1 MSSFQDYVENG
12 WKIIPILP
20 GHKSPRK
27 RDWNKLENALTVADI
42 AHVTTLHSAGL
53 AHAYSGTCAIDID
66 DYPKA
71 RDWLEQRGVDLD
83 ALFLDPRSVQIHS
96 GKTNHGKLLYALD
109 TPLASKQIKDDGSA
123 VIDFR
128 CATAAGRTVQDVL
141 PPSMHPDTMRPYAWM
156 YADDLIGDWHDLPPL
171 PEELKTIWLQ
181 EISDTTALLTNTSV
195 PEKGAAPDEL
205 RALLLQHDPNMNRDD
220 WIKVGMAIHHET
232 DGSMQGLHL
241 WDEWS
246 SKATDKYNGISDLK
260 VCWRS
265 FHDTPGAVTVGM
277 LRQGAA
283 ATLDDF
289 DVIEEAAEVDPW
301 SAAAKAKAVKFA
313 LVQVAEVAN
322 RPAPKWLIENVLPKQ
337 DLAMLFGASGAGKS
351 FVALDIAFAIATG
364 IDWNGLPTE
373 KHPVVWIAAEAA
385 GSMRNRTKAYAQA
398 KGIELENADLW
409 VVGETPS
416 LLDNEEAIALA
427 EAVRVKKP
435 GLIVV
440 DTLAAASIGANE
452 NSGEDMNIVMGAC
465 RMLHETTG
473 ALVMLIHH
481 TGKDLSRGARG
492 WSGIKGAMHTEI
504 SVEYHQ
510 DLRKFEVTKQRD
522 GEEGQA
528 WPFRLNIVNLSMDGE
543 TSCCVEMLDR
553 ALLHNENANLKK
565 IGPTQKLVLE
575 CVYQMIK
582 FEGGGAPVSE
592 IHDAVLRKLPQQEGQ
607 RSRGPETINRAL
619 VGLQSRGVIE
629 LEDNI
634 VRLISDDTA

>member
-1 MSSFQDYVENG
+1 MSDNKFREYVEHG
-12 WKIIPILP
+12 WKLVPVLP
-20 GHKSPRK
+20 GHKGPRK
-27 RDWNKLENALTVADI
+27 RDWNKIENV
-42 AHVTTLHSAGL
+42 VTEPAYPMFSAGL
-53 AHAYSGTCAIDID
+53 AHAYSGTCAIDVD

-71 RDWLEQRGVDLD
+71 RDWFEQRGVDLD
-83 ALFLDPRSVQIHS
+83 ALFLDPTSVQIHS
-96 GKTNHGKLLYALD
+96 GKANHGKLLYALD
-109 TPLASKQIKDDGSA
+109 TPLASKQIKDSGSA
-123 VIDFR
+123 VVDFR

-141 PPSMHPDTMRPYAWM
+141 PPSIHPDTQRPYEWK
-156 YADDLIGDWHDLPPL
+156 YANDLIGDWRDLPAL

-181 EISDTTALLTNTSV
+181 EISDATALLTNTSI

-205 RALLLQHDPNMNRDD
+205 RMLLMQHDPNMNRDD

-232 DGSMQGLHL
+232 DGSMEGLNL

-246 SKATDKYNGISDLK
+246 SKATDKYAGIDDLK

-289 DVIEEAAEVDPW
+289 EVIEEAAEEDPW
-301 SAAAKAKAVKFA
+301 SAAAKAKVAKFD
-313 LVQVAEVAN
+313 LVHVAEVAQ
-322 RPAPKWLIENVLPKQ
+322 REPPQWLIEDVLPKQ
-337 DLAMLFGASGAGKS
+337 DLAMLYGESGSGKS

-364 IDWNGLPTE
+364 FDWNGLPTE

-409 VVGETPS
+409 VIGETPS
-416 LLDNEEAIALA
+416 LMDTEESIALA
-427 EAVRVKKP
+427 EAVRAKKP

-452 NSGEDMNIVMGAC
+452 NSGEDMNVVMGAC

-492 WSGIKGAMHTEI
+492 WSGIKGAMHTEMTV
-504 SVEYHQ
+504 SYHQ
-510 DLRKFEVTKQRD
+510 DMRKFEVTKQRD

-528 WPFRLNIVNLSMDGE
+528 WPFRLMIVNIDMDGL
-543 TSCCVEMLDR
+543 TSCYVEMLDK
-553 ALLHNENANLKK
+553 ALLHNESATVKGL
-565 IGPTQKLVLE
+565 GSSQKLVLE
-575 CVYQMIK
+575 CVYQLVRID
-582 FEGGGAPVSE
+582 GSGAPVTE
-592 IHDAVLRKLPQQEGQ
+592 VHDAVMRKLPQKEGDKPGRGQE
-607 RSRGPETINRAL
+607 TVNRAL
-619 VGLQSRGVIE
+619 IALQARGILE

-634 VRLISDDTA
+634 VRLASDDSA

>member
-1 MSSFQDYVENG
+1 MSEFRKYIEHG
-12 WKIIPILP
+12 WKLIPILP
-20 GHKSPRK
+20 GHKGPK
-27 RDWNKLENALTVADI
+27 GAAARDWNKIEKAVTNP
-42 AHVTTLHSAGL
+42 AHRMHSAGL
-53 AHAYSGTCAIDID
+53 AHAYSGTCAIDVD

-71 RDWLEQRGVDLD
+71 RDWLMQRGVDLD
-83 ALFLDPRSVQIHS
+83 VLFLDPRSVQIHS
-96 GKTNHGKLLYALD
+96 GKANHGKLLYALD
-109 TPLASKQIKDDGSA
+109 TPLASKQIKDDGKA

-141 PPSMHPDTMRPYAWM
+141 PPSMHPDTGRPYAWV
-156 YADDLIGDWHDLPPL
+156 YGNDLIGDWHDLPPL
-171 PEELKTIWLQ
+171 DEQLKNIWLQ
-181 EISDTTALLTNTSV
+181 EISDATALLTNTSI

-205 RALLLQHDPNMNRDD
+205 RTLLMQHDPNMNRDE

-232 DGSMQGLHL
+232 SGSMEGLHL
-241 WDEWS
+241 WNEWS
-246 SKATDKYNGISDLK
+246 SNATDKYAGIEDLK

-289 DVIEEAAEVDPW
+289 DVVEEAAEVDPW
-301 SAAAKAKAVKFA
+301 TAAAKSKAAKFNMVH
-313 LVQVAEVAN
+313 VAEVAK
-322 RPAPKWLIENVLPKQ
+322 REPPQWLIEDVLPKQ
-337 DLAMLFGASGAGKS
+337 DLAMLYGESGSGKS

-364 IDWNGLPTE
+364 FDWNDLPTE

-409 VVGETPS
+409 VIGETPS
-416 LLDNEEAIALA
+416 LMDTEESVALA
-427 EAVRVKKP
+427 EAVRAKKP
-435 GLIVV
+435 GLIIV

-492 WSGIKGAMHTEI
+492 WSGIKGAMHTEMTV
-504 SVEYHQ
+504 SYHQ
-510 DLRKFEVTKQRD
+510 DMRKFEVTKQRD

-528 WPFRLNIVNLSMDGE
+528 WPFRLMIVNLDLDGL
-543 TSCCVEMLDR
+543 TSCYVEMLDK
-553 ALLHNENANLKK
+553 ALLNNENAVVSKL
-565 IGPTQKLVLE
+565 GPTQKLVLE
-575 CVYQMIK
+575 CVYQLIK
-582 FEGGGAPVSE
+582 VDGGGAPVAE
-592 IHDAVLRKLPQQEGQ
+592 IHDAVLRKLPQKEGQ
-607 RSRGPETINRAL
+607 RNRGPELVNRTLIA
-619 VGLQSRGVIE
+619 LQSRGILE

-634 VRLISDDTA
+634 VRLASDEPV